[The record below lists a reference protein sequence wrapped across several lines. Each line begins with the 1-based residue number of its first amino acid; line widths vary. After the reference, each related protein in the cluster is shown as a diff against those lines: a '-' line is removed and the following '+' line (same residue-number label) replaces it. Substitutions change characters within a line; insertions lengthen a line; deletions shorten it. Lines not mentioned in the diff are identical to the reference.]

1 MHVRKFYKICQDI
14 ILFTFFLE
22 LLEGLVYARSKPLTW
37 KSHKAYCWKLKLTT
51 CLLICRYLEEG
62 NFDTVRLALERSK
75 KVVVATLELV
85 PDLEKH
91 ELFPLIDKLPRID
104 ITEGTGF
111 GANYQVNK
119 QQAKSLVEACHVSLF
134 ETGDLIEEFTESYY
148 PYEEG
153 K

>member
-1 MHVRKFYKICQDI
+1 M
-14 ILFTFFLE
+14 
-22 LLEGLVYARSKPLTW
+22 
-37 KSHKAYCWKLKLTT
+37 
-51 CLLICRYLEEG
+51 
-62 NFDTVRLALERSK
+62 ERNK

-153 K
+153 KFLVFYVFAAICHDSIQFL